1 MGYAILWLSTF
12 GGDFMLEQLNWP
24 IIVGEA
30 ISGLMSGVISGLLI
44 LSVTYII
51 NIFDNQRKKQAEK
64 EFLLIKEEINNL
76 GELSKVVDEN
86 IMLLKSFKKNQVDE
100 TSILNL
106 QKLPKQLFLTVELI
120 YTGVFNEDNMNIL
133 HEKYEPIQA
142 SLIKFVEEMS
152 TNDKGSKLI
161 SDKDLLN
168 EIIKMMTD
176 FKRDIIVMKK
186 NIYLEL

>member
-1 MGYAILWLSTF
+1 
-12 GGDFMLEQLNWP
+12 MLEQLNWP
-24 IIVGEA
+24 IIVGES
-30 ISGLMSGVISGLLI
+30 ISGLMGGVISGLLI

-51 NIFDNQRKKQAEK
+51 NIFDNKRKKQAEK

-76 GELSKVVDEN
+76 GELNKVIDEN
-86 IMLLKSFKKNQVDE
+86 IMVLKSFKRKQENE

-120 YTGVFNEDNMNIL
+120 YTGVFNEDNMKIL
-133 HEKYEPIQA
+133 HEKYEPIQE
-142 SLIKFVEEMS
+142 SLIRFIEEMS
-152 TNDKGSKLI
+152 TDDKDSKII

-176 FKRDIIVMKK
+176 LKREIIVMKK